1 MLTSSMS
8 LDTEVRVKIPEDKTL
23 FLDCLTLKMK
33 TLSCFEISV
42 AIYQF
47 TWHKIPEDLSLYH
60 EHHTLH
66 YKFVHIL
73 VCKHHKIINNFK
85 M

>member
-8 LDTEVRVKIPEDKTL
+8 LDTEVRVKIPKDKTL
-23 FLDCLTLKMK
+23 FLDCLTLKTK
-33 TLSCFEISV
+33 TLSCFEPSV
-42 AIYQF
+42 AIYEF
-47 TWHKIPEDLSLYH
+47 TWHNIPEDFSLYH
-60 EHHTLH
+60 EHHSLH

-73 VCKHHKIINNFK
+73 VCKYHKIINNLN